1 MHRYYVNHYPEGN
14 GDHQVQRERCVRM
27 PSYPLNLGHHAQ
39 CHQALDVAKRFF
51 PRSNGCFQCIREC
64 HTPRPA

>member
-1 MHRYYVNHYPEGN
+1 MHRYFVNLYPEGN
-14 GDHQVQRERCVRM
+14 GDHLVHREGCARM

-64 HTPRPA
+64 HTHRPA